1 MNNHRTILVVDDDLG
16 FVVWLG
22 QTLVANGYLT
32 VPATS
37 APQATALLAEL
48 QTATI
53 DLAIVNLAL
62 PSATTLIDSLRNRH
76 SSLKIIAVLDPIR
89 DPIARID
96 IDASGSRSQFDWLT
110 TVRRVLG
117 DNASTS

>member
-32 VPATS
+32 VPAAS
-37 APQATALLAEL
+37 APQATVLLAEL
-48 QTATI
+48 QIATI

-62 PSATTLIDSLRNRH
+62 PSTTTLIDSLRSRH
-76 SSLKIIAVLDPIR
+76 PSLKIIAVLDPIP

-96 IDASGSRSQFDWLT
+96 VDAIGWRSQFDWLT

-117 DNASTS
+117 DNASTP

>member
-37 APQATALLAEL
+37 ARQATTLLAEL

-62 PSATTLIDSLRNRH
+62 PSATTLIDSLRTGTR
-76 SSLKIIAVLDPIR
+76 L
-89 DPIARID
+89 
-96 IDASGSRSQFDWLT
+96 
-110 TVRRVLG
+110 
-117 DNASTS
+117 